1 MRWHFCPNCGVKIA
15 VADALLAG
23 KDISSFLL
31 KVLACMGTKELC
43 RKYGMSD
50 ATLYGWRLKY
60 GGRNFSDAR
69 KLKQLIY
76 TSAQQV
82 EERRRQAG

>member
-1 MRWHFCPNCGVKIA
+1 
-15 VADALLAG
+15 
-23 KDISSFLL
+23 
-31 KVLACMGTKELC
+31 MGTKELC